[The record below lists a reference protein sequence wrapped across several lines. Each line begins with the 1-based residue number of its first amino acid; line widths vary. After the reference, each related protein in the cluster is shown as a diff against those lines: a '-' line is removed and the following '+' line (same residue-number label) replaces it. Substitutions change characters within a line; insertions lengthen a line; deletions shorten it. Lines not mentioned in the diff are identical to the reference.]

1 MHADLDLYKNKVVLY
16 GDVNMLTDR
25 QANNVVSPSE
35 LDWIVGLAVHWRDME
50 FAVYHEQDRPLD
62 RGGLVQQYFALQLRF
77 SFDISKQD
85 LRIGNPL
92 CCRLNEVGMNGR
104 HVPIGTVSTA
114 VDRSCRDSLSGGR
127 RPSGNCAVDDQ

>member
-62 RGGLVQQYFALQLRF
+62 RGGSCSNTSRSNCVSRLTFPSRTLGLVIRCVA
-77 SFDISKQD
+77 
-85 LRIGNPL
+85 
-92 CCRLNEVGMNGR
+92 
-104 HVPIGTVSTA
+104 
-114 VDRSCRDSLSGGR
+114 DSMR
-127 RPSGNCAVDDQ
+127 WV